1 MTLKSE
7 ERDAI
12 VAYRMEKSIATLEEA
27 EAVGSLGYWSLA
39 ANRLYYAA
47 YYASVALLV
56 HSGVEATTHKGVIRM
71 IGQRFVKENVLKRED
86 SAMLGRLFTMRQ
98 TGDYED
104 LFDWEKDDV
113 APLIPIVMDYIERI
127 KKLIDD
133 RG

>member
-1 MTLKSE
+1 
-7 ERDAI
+7 
-12 VAYRMEKSIATLEEA
+12 
-27 EAVGSLGYWSLA
+27 
-39 ANRLYYAA
+39 
-47 YYASVALLV
+47 
-56 HSGVEATTHKGVIRM
+56 M